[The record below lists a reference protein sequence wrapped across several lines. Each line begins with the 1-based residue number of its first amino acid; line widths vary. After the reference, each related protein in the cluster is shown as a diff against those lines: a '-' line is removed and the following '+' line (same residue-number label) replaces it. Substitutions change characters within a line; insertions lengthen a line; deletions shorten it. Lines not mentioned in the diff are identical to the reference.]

1 MMGDSVCGLLQRR
14 RQDADSRRGFFLAGQ
29 MPVQSTTPL
38 RFGAWAQS
46 GGKDFS
52 WLGLQFFEFYR

>member
-1 MMGDSVCGLLQRR
+1 MRILAEVS
-14 RQDADSRRGFFLAGQ
+14 SLAGQ